1 MHVKFKGQGLVLCVG
16 NQIVLQEIVKN
27 VTETQKK
34 SPDLTCLLTIL
45 AGGDGAVL
53 AVGVNLGECE
63 EHHGPGVAAA
73 GERSLSEAAHGHRRS
88 LEVTGGRGR
97 DDRAW
102 ETDTGHARTELQPG
116 TTGPDWLDT
125 DHTLQ
130 SPHFQN
136 RGHHSHKN
144 LVGL

>member
-1 MHVKFKGQGLVLCVG
+1 MLNRDQENNHLT
-16 NQIVLQEIVKN
+16 IVR
-27 VTETQKK
+27 
-34 SPDLTCLLTIL
+34 SSRLTIL

-53 AVGVNLGECE
+53 ALGVNLGECE

-73 GERSLSEAAHGHRRS
+73 GERGLSEAAHGHRRS

-125 DHTLQ
+125 DRTLQ

-136 RGHHSHKN
+136 RGHHSHN
-144 LVGL
+144 LGVIVNSRFLSF

>member
-16 NQIVLQEIVKN
+16 NQIILQEIVKN

-73 GERSLSEAAHGHRRS
+73 GERGLSEAAHGHRRS
-88 LEVTGGRGR
+88 LEAGG
-97 DDRAW
+97 
-102 ETDTGHARTELQPG
+102 EMTELGRQTQDTPG
-116 TTGPDWLDT
+116 QSCSLGPLDLTG
-125 DHTLQ
+125 
-130 SPHFQN
+130 
-136 RGHHSHKN
+136 
-144 LVGL
+144 